1 MTPKNDINEKGL
13 SSDDNISMPSTT
25 ASDRNM
31 QTSKKEIPK
40 SQEQEE
46 KKEEE
51 KKEVILP
58 APTISHKNQLGLPSE
73 HKLDLKQEHSAGDN
87 KLDDSPNKPKYE
99 EKEEVKD
106 DLSQGDDM
114 REEILVDDAN
124 CTNDDNDEDKSAK
137 STDDDHTPEKKK
149 EGEQDEKDLEDST
162 NKDNPF

>member
-25 ASDRNM
+25 ASDKNM

-46 KKEEE
+46 KKEVE

-58 APTISHKNQLGLPSE
+58 APTISDKNQLGLPRE
-73 HKLDLKQEHSAGDN
+73 HKLDLKQEHSAGEN
-87 KLDDSPNKPKYE
+87 KLEDSPNKPKYE

-106 DLSQGDDM
+106 DLSQGDEM